1 MISVRENGNIYE
13 VTFKYDPQLVAY
25 IKTVPGKQWLAD
37 TKMWTI
43 PKDKLGFFLN
53 AVKGT
58 KFEPLVRI
66 QSYEHINE
74 NADMEVTSKIPNID
88 ISEVNYYV
96 KEGSKPY
103 KHQLDFMRYAIDRQN
118 RGKWSGFL
126 VGDQQGLAKTNESMN
141 LAIYNRQHHNFK
153 HCLIICCINTSKYN
167 WRNDIIEH
175 TRGEAHPYIL
185 GTRLRR
191 NGTENCNKGS
201 DKKIEDLRTGH
212 KYGDPNAP
220 KLPYFL
226 IVNIEAFRAKEGK
239 KYAFTDEVIKWINS
253 GKINMVIIDE
263 IHKNASPSSIQGKQ
277 LLAIKK
283 ATSKKAMWLPMT
295 GTPVVSKPTDLF
307 LPLKLIDA
315 HSYSSYSAWCNEFCI
330 YGGYSG
336 HDILGYKNIPRL
348 KVMLQANMIR
358 RLKKDV
364 LDLPDKIHY
373 TEYIENTSY
382 QDKLY
387 KQITGEL
394 RRDKS
399 TVLESLNPLTQFLRL
414 RQVNGSPELID
425 TSLKVDRDYLK
436 KNAKLQWVMQKLE
449 EIAERGEKTLIF
461 SNWVEPLR
469 TLYRFV
475 SEKYK
480 TCCYTGT
487 MSEADREKHKR
498 VFQTNPE
505 YTVMI
510 GTIGAMG
517 TTHTLTA
524 ASNVIFYDEPWT
536 PTDKEQAEDRA
547 HRIGTV
553 ADSINI
559 YTVLSKD
566 TIDDRVHDIVYTK
579 DSIGKF
585 IVDNDLSNLRKNPQ
599 LFDFLLGDTK

>member
-1 MISVRENGNIYE
+1 
-13 VTFKYDPQLVAY
+13 
-25 IKTVPGKQWLAD
+25 
-37 TKMWTI
+37 
-43 PKDKLGFFLN
+43 
-53 AVKGT
+53 
-58 KFEPLVRI
+58 
-66 QSYEHINE
+66 
-74 NADMEVTSKIPNID
+74 
-88 ISEVNYYV
+88 
-96 KEGSKPY
+96 
-103 KHQLDFMRYAIDRQN
+103 
-118 RGKWSGFL
+118 
-126 VGDQQGLAKTNESMN
+126 
-141 LAIYNRQHHNFK
+141 
-153 HCLIICCINTSKYN
+153 
-167 WRNDIIEH
+167 
-175 TRGEAHPYIL
+175 
-185 GTRLRR
+185 
-191 NGTENCNKGS
+191 
-201 DKKIEDLRTGH
+201 
-212 KYGDPNAP
+212 
-220 KLPYFL
+220 
-226 IVNIEAFRAKEGK
+226 
-239 KYAFTDEVIKWINS
+239 
-253 GKINMVIIDE
+253 
-263 IHKNASPSSIQGKQ
+263 
-277 LLAIKK
+277 
-283 ATSKKAMWLPMT
+283 
-295 GTPVVSKPTDLF
+295 
-307 LPLKLIDA
+307 
-315 HSYSSYSAWCNEFCI
+315 
-330 YGGYSG
+330 
-336 HDILGYKNIPRL
+336 
-348 KVMLQANMIR
+348 MLQANMIR